1 LGQSSKVE
9 LQDNEASNVDERQR
23 LKLQNAQVAA
33 EALEDDMVPEDEVEK
48 LIEWSQ
54 QASFDQ

>member
-1 LGQSSKVE
+1 VE